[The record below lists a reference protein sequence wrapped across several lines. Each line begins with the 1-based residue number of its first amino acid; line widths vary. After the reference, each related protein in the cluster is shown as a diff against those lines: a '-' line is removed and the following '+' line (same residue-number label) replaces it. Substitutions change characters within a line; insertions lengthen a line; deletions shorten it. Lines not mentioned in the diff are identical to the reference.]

1 MYFRN
6 ISMMSISL
14 VLRAIHIVM
23 LWFGLCLV
31 CLSSAIASDSLMI
44 ADAWIRETPPNAQVS
59 AGYMTIINH
68 GNSADRLIAVEAD
81 FASKSEIHEM
91 FLQGDIMKMRPSE
104 HGIEIKP
111 GGQARLLP
119 TGAAHLMFIGL
130 KEKLVEGK
138 NFDIVLVF
146 EQAGK
151 RKLSVPVLN
160 SMMAMGH
167 QHNNSENHAH
177 SH

>member
-1 MYFRN
+1 
-6 ISMMSISL
+6 
-14 VLRAIHIVM
+14 
-23 LWFGLCLV
+23 
-31 CLSSAIASDSLMI
+31 
-44 ADAWIRETPPNAQVS
+44 
-59 AGYMTIINH
+59 
-68 GNSADRLIAVEAD
+68 
-81 FASKSEIHEM
+81 
-91 FLQGDIMKMRPSE
+91 MKMRPSE